1 MKLLLKWKELL
12 YLEENMGPGEGIVNN
27 FVLHCTEEFS
37 DFKKQISS
45 LTEDSRHCLC
55 AMSLQI
61 RIREKRETK

>member
-1 MKLLLKWKELL
+1 
-12 YLEENMGPGEGIVNN
+12 MGPGEGIVSN